1 MDHIVGTTSDAIAPG
16 ASGRP
21 AEPVDEDLHTPA
33 APHFPTTLLPAPPDV
48 CGPAR
53 STADDLARKRYA
65 AAGNRAYVIGMLDG
79 SFPPIGTR
87 IRGEMGGVW
96 AHPIKLLTGYWFA
109 LNGSWLP
116 AASRF
121 SSGAGYVQLHF
132 PAQAGLAIT
141 RTEFAPDG
149 LPALIIGLTL
159 QNTAV
164 QDQHVA
170 LTMALRSQLLC
181 AYPWSDSK
189 PNATEHN
196 DHDRATYSAAHG
208 RINIRRDDQPWQAL
222 IGSSI
227 APNLGSTGDHLW
239 GPVPEEQRA
248 QYSQSAYGTG
258 AELRWELPL
267 RSGAEQTL
275 WVVVAGAHTSAQSAE
290 DALQRALADPS
301 GLLCAKI
308 RERTALLAHTQLTLP
323 DRQLSDALLWAT
335 LNMADLRRNVT
346 DVQIR
351 DVNEGKDYPA
361 PVARLPE
368 LHGVGD
374 GFPDYP
380 CFYGTGS
387 GYIVYPLVASGLW
400 ESAAAHLRTLRD
412 VSRAINGRTG
422 KVVHE
427 IISDGSVY
435 LGNNSAPG
443 DTNETALFATAV
455 EVLWRWSGDDAL
467 RDEMYDF
474 VVAGMRYITGDLDRD
489 GDLWPEGN
497 GIGERPG
504 MGAEHVDVAANTW
517 QALRALNRMAQSR
530 GDDAVAAWANAQ
542 ADAFEAAFD
551 AAWWMP
557 EESLYADSRC
567 NTDDVVPEDERR
579 KKGWTNVAIAP
590 NQQLQQRIWISV
602 TPMEITLAPAER
614 AQAALTRME
623 SAKFSGPGGLYLV
636 GEGGGPDR
644 QAVKKCWTVMAGVM
658 ALAEANYGRLNPDQ
672 ALRYMRAIVEQL
684 DLEQPGTLP
693 EVAPSP
699 DYAAFGDLTERMM
712 FNQAWASYGLSW
724 TIVACLLGIQPN
736 LPARKLAV
744 IPQVPPTWP
753 GLAAEHLRMG
763 AGSIAVTAER
773 DAQHYRTTVDAPAGW
788 TLTIGHTL
796 PVGTPVARVVLDDMP
811 ADYAIHD
818 TIRGREVRV
827 ETMTGELRRLTVTV
841 DEDAA

>member
-1 MDHIVGTTSDAIAPG
+1 M
-16 ASGRP
+16 P
-21 AEPVDEDLHTPA
+21 AL
-33 APHFPTTLLPAPPDV
+33 PHFPITLLPAPPDAG
-48 CGPAR
+48 GPVR
-53 STADDLARKRYA
+53 STVDDLARKRYA
-65 AAGNRAYVIGMLDG
+65 AAGDRAYVIGMLDG
-79 SFPPIGTR
+79 RFPPMGTR
-87 IRGEMGGVW
+87 IRGEMGGIW

-116 AASRF
+116 AAARF
-121 SSGAGYVQLHF
+121 TSGAGYVQLHF
-132 PAQAGLAIT
+132 PAQAGLEMT

-149 LPALIIGLTL
+149 LAAAIVGLTFR
-159 QNTAV
+159 NNATE
-164 QDQHVA
+164 DQHVV

-181 AYPWSDSK
+181 AYPWSESE
-189 PNATEHN
+189 PNATAHN
-196 DHDRATYSAAHG
+196 DHDRATYSAETG
-208 RINIRRDDQPWQAL
+208 RVIIRRGDQPWQAR

-227 APNLGSTGDHLW
+227 APTSGRTGDHLW

-248 QYSQSAYGTG
+248 QYSQSAYSTG
-258 AELRWELPL
+258 VELHWELPM

-275 WVVVAGAHTSAQSAE
+275 WVAVAGSHTSEQSAE

-308 RERTALLAHTQLTLP
+308 RERTALLAHSQFTLP
-323 DRQLSDALLWAT
+323 DQPLSDALIWAT

-346 DVQIR
+346 DVHIR

-361 PVARLPE
+361 PVTKLPE

-387 GYIVYPLVASGLW
+387 GYIVYPLIAAGLW
-400 ESAAAHLRTLRD
+400 EPAVAHLRTLRD

-422 KVVHE
+422 KIVHE

-435 LGNNSAPG
+435 WGNNACQG
-443 DTNETALFATAV
+443 NTNETALFTTAI
-455 EVLWRWSGDDAL
+455 EVLWRWTGDDAL

-474 VVAGMRYITGDLDRD
+474 IVAGMRHITGELDSD

-497 GIGERPG
+497 GIAERPG
-504 MGAEHVDVAANTW
+504 MGTEHVDVAADTW
-517 QALRALNRMAQSR
+517 QALRALNRMAKSR
-530 GDDAVAAWANAQ
+530 GDHAVATWANAQ
-542 ADAFEAAFD
+542 ADAMEAAFD

-567 NTDDVVPEDERR
+567 NTGDVVSEDEGRE
-579 KKGWTNVAIAP
+579 KGWTNVATAP
-590 NQQLQQRIWISV
+590 NQQLQQRIWVSV
-602 TPMEITLAPAER
+602 TPMEVALAPPER
-614 AQAALTRME
+614 ALTALTRLE
-623 SAKFSGPGGLYLV
+623 SGDLSGPGGPYLV
-636 GEGGGPDR
+636 GQGGGPDR
-644 QAVKKCWTVMAGVM
+644 QAVKKCWSVMAGVM
-658 ALAEANYGRLNPDQ
+658 ALAEASYGRLDPDQ
-672 ALRYMRAIVEQL
+672 ALRFMQAIAAQL

-699 DYAAFGDLTERMM
+699 DYAAYGDLTERMM

-753 GLAAEHLRMG
+753 GLAAERLRMG
-763 AGSIAVTAER
+763 AGSIAVSADR
-773 DAQHYRTTVDAPAGW
+773 HAHRYRTTVDAPAGW

-796 PVGTPVARVVLDDMP
+796 PAGTPVAGVVLDDMP
-811 ADYAIHD
+811 VDHEIHD
-818 TIRGREVRV
+818 TIRGCEVSV
-827 ETMTGELRRLTVTV
+827 ETTTGVPRRLLVIV
-841 DEDAA
+841 DERAT